1 MQFEVLMATIDDL
14 ELLVRHRLR
23 MFDDVFPELID
34 KVNAS
39 EGETRK
45 WIKNKMSAD
54 ELFGFIAKTP
64 DGKVGGSG
72 CIWMRET
79 QPRPTSSFLREP
91 YLLSMFVENAFRR
104 KGIARLIVQ
113 SAIAWAREHGYNSIA
128 LHASDAGRPLYKS
141 LGFEQTNEM
150 RLKW

>member
-1 MQFEVLMATIDDL
+1 MRFDVLIATVDDL

-39 EGETRK
+39 EGETLK
-45 WIKNKMSAD
+45 WIKNKMSEN
-54 ELFGFIAKTP
+54 ELVGFIARTS

-72 CIWMRET
+72 CLWIRET
-79 QPRPTSSFLREP
+79 QPRPTSPLLKEP
-91 YLLSMFVENAFRR
+91 YLLSMFVEKAFRR
-104 KGIARLIVQ
+104 KGVARLIVQ
-113 SAIAWAREHGYNSIA
+113 SAIAWARERGYNGIT
-128 LHASDAGRPLYKS
+128 LHASDAGSPPYES
-141 LGFEQTNEM
+141 LGFEPTNEV